1 MANLLDGKVIAMTG
15 AGRGIGRECAL
26 LAASEGARV
35 VVNDPGVNPD
45 GSGTDSGPAQQVVDE
60 IKKMGGDAVANL
72 SDVSTMDGGE
82 SVIKTA
88 LDTYGKLDGLINL
101 AAILRDRMIFNLTEE
116 EWDDVIR
123 VDLKGHFTTIKP
135 AAVLMRQQRYGRIV
149 NYSSVSG
156 LQGNSGQANYG
167 AAKAG
172 VAGLTRVAARDLG
185 RYGVTVNCIAPGAA
199 TRLTAT
205 VPASAREMRARS
217 GIAGAGGP
225 ATAPAPAAA
234 AAPEADPMRGPD
246 MVAPMTVYLLLDEAW
261 NINGRIFQVAGGHVG
276 LLQDMYP
283 PFKNIYKHGKWT
295 LDELRMLVPQRLVNG
310 VVNPALPPDYLDVPG
325 RRSKKA
331 AEAVTT

>member
-1 MANLLDGKVIAMTG
+1 MANLLEGKVIAMTG

-45 GSGTDSGPAQQVVDE
+45 GTGTDNGPAAQVVEE
-60 IKKMGGDAVANL
+60 IKKAGGEAVANFA
-72 SDVSTMDGGE
+72 DVSTMEGGE

-88 LDTYGKLDGLINL
+88 LDTWGKLDGLINL

-135 AAVLMRQQRYGRIV
+135 ASVLMRQQRYGRIV

-156 LQGNSGQANYG
+156 LNGNSGQANYG

-205 VPASAREMRARS
+205 VPSSAREMRARA
-217 GIAGAGGP
+217 GIAGAQGP
-225 ATAPAPAAA
+225 ATPAAAPAATPA
-234 AAPEADPMRGPD
+234 ADPMRGPD
-246 MVAPMTVYLLLDEAW
+246 MVAPMTIYLLLDEAW

-283 PFKNIYKHGKWT
+283 PYRNIFKNGKWT
-295 LDELRMLVPQRLVNG
+295 LDELRQIVPAQLMSG
-310 VVNPALPPDYLDVPG
+310 VVNPAPPPPDLKIPG
-325 RRSKKA
+325 RDA
-331 AEAVTT
+331 

>member
-1 MANLLDGKVIAMTG
+1 MGDLLEGKVIAMTG

-45 GSGTDSGPAQQVVDE
+45 GSGTDNGPAAQVVEE
-60 IKKMGGDAVANL
+60 IKKAGGEAVANFA
-72 SDVSTMDGGE
+72 DVSTMEGGE
-82 SVIKTA
+82 SVIRSA
-88 LDTYGKLDGLINL
+88 LDTWGRLDGLINL
-101 AAILRDRMIFNLTEE
+101 AAILRDRMVFNLNED

-135 AAVLMRQQRYGRIV
+135 ASVLMRQQRYGRIV

-185 RYGVTVNCIAPGAA
+185 RYGVTVNCIAPGAS

-205 VPASAREMRARS
+205 VPQASRELRASR
-217 GIAGAGGP
+217 GIAGAGG
-225 ATAPAPAAA
+225 AAPAPASNQAAQEAA
-234 AAPEADPMRGPD
+234 AMRGPD

-295 LDELRMLVPQRLVNG
+295 LDELRMLVPQQLMAG
-310 VVNPALPPDYLDVPG
+310 VVNPAPPADDLQIPG
-325 RRSKKA
+325 RG
-331 AEAVTT
+331 

>member
-1 MANLLDGKVIAMTG
+1 MGNLLEGKVIAMTG

-45 GSGTDSGPAQQVVDE
+45 GSGTDNGPAAQVVEE
-60 IKKMGGDAVANL
+60 IKKAGGEAVANFA
-72 SDVSTMDGGE
+72 DVSTMEGGE
-82 SVIKTA
+82 SVIRTA
-88 LDTYGKLDGLINL
+88 LDTWGRLDGLINL
-101 AAILRDRMIFNLTEE
+101 AAILRDRMIFNLNED

-135 AAVLMRQQRYGRIV
+135 ASVLMRQQRYGRIV

-185 RYGVTVNCIAPGAA
+185 RYGVTVNCIAPGAS

-205 VPASAREMRARS
+205 VPQASRELRAAR
-217 GIAGAGGP
+217 GIAGAGG
-225 ATAPAPAAA
+225 AAPAPATNQAA
-234 AAPEADPMRGPD
+234 QQAASMRGPE

-283 PFKNIYKHGKWT
+283 PFKNIYKNGKWT
-295 LDELRMLVPQRLVNG
+295 LDELRQLVPAQLMNG
-310 VVNPALPPDYLDVPG
+310 VVNPAPPPADLTIPG
-325 RRSKKA
+325 RDS
-331 AEAVTT
+331 

>member
-1 MANLLDGKVIAMTG
+1 MGNLLEGKVIAMTG

-45 GSGTDSGPAQQVVDE
+45 GSGTDNSPAAQVVE
-60 IKKMGGDAVANL
+60 QIKKAGGEATANFA
-72 SDVSTMDGGE
+72 DVSTMEGGE
-82 SVIKTA
+82 SVVRTA
-88 LDTYGKLDGLINL
+88 LDTWGRLDGLINL
-101 AAILRDRMIFNLTEE
+101 AAILRDRMIFNLNEE

-135 AAVLMRQQRYGRIV
+135 ASVLMRQQRYGRIV

-185 RYGVTVNCIAPGAA
+185 RYGVTVNCIAPGAS

-205 VPASAREMRARS
+205 VPQASRELRAAR
-217 GIAGAGGP
+217 GIAGAGG
-225 ATAPAPAAA
+225 AAPAPATNTAAQEAA
-234 AAPEADPMRGPD
+234 AMRGPD

-295 LDELRMLVPQRLVNG
+295 LDELRMLVPQQLMAG
-310 VVNPALPPDYLDVPG
+310 VVNPAPPAEDLQVPG
-325 RRSKKA
+325 R
-331 AEAVTT
+331 

>member
-1 MANLLDGKVIAMTG
+1 MANLLEGKVIAMTG

-26 LAASEGARV
+26 LAASEGARII
-35 VVNDPGVNPD
+35 VNDPGVNPD
-45 GSGTDSGPAQQVVDE
+45 GSGTDNGPAAQVVEE
-60 IKKMGGDAVANL
+60 IKKMGGEAVANFA
-72 SDVSTMDGGE
+72 DVSTMEGGE
-82 SVIKTA
+82 SVIRSA
-88 LDTYGKLDGLINL
+88 LDSYGRLDGLINL
-101 AAILRDRMIFNLTEE
+101 AAILRDRMVFNLTEQ

-205 VPASAREMRARS
+205 VPQSARELRASR
-217 GIAGAGGP
+217 GIAGGG
-225 ATAPAPAAA
+225 APAPAAGA
-234 AAPEADPMRGPD
+234 APAPVQAPEADPMRGPD

-283 PFKNIYKHGKWT
+283 PFKNIYKHGKWS
-295 LDELRMLVPQRLVNG
+295 LDELRQLVPAQLMNG
-310 VVNPALPPDYLDVPG
+310 VQNPAPPPADLQIPG
-325 RRSKKA
+325 RDS
-331 AEAVTT
+331 

>member
-1 MANLLDGKVIAMTG
+1 MANLLEGKVIALTG

-45 GSGTDSGPAQQVVDE
+45 GSGHDDGPAAQVVDE
-60 IKKMGGDAVANL
+60 IKKAGGAAVANFA
-72 SDVSTMDGGE
+72 DVSTMEGGE
-82 SVIKTA
+82 SIIRTA
-88 LDTYGKLDGLINL
+88 LDTYGKLDGLVNL
-101 AAILRDRMIFNLTEE
+101 AAILRDRMVFNLTEQ

-185 RYGVTVNCIAPGAA
+185 RYGVTVNCIAPGAS

-205 VPASAREMRARS
+205 VPQSARELRASR

-225 ATAPAPAAA
+225 ATTPSPAAA
-234 AAPEADPMRGPD
+234 TENRAAEEAAAMRGPE

-295 LDELRMLVPQRLVNG
+295 LDELRMLVPAQLMAG
-310 VVNPALPPDYLDVPG
+310 VQNPAPPADDLSIPG
-325 RRSKKA
+325 RN
-331 AEAVTT
+331 

>member
-1 MANLLDGKVIAMTG
+1 VGNLLEGKVIAMTG

-45 GSGTDSGPAQQVVDE
+45 GSGTDNGPAAQVVEE
-60 IKKMGGDAVANL
+60 IKKAGGEAVANFA
-72 SDVSTMDGGE
+72 DVSTMDGGE
-82 SVIKTA
+82 SVIRSA

-101 AAILRDRMIFNLTEE
+101 AAILRDRMVFNLNED

-135 AAVLMRQQRYGRIV
+135 ASVLMRQQRYGRIV

-185 RYGVTVNCIAPGAA
+185 RYGVTVNCIAPGAS

-205 VPASAREMRARS
+205 VPQASRELRAAR
-217 GIAGAGGP
+217 GIAGAGG
-225 ATAPAPAAA
+225 AAPAPATNTAAQEAA
-234 AAPEADPMRGPD
+234 AMRGPD

-283 PFKNIYKHGKWT
+283 PFKNIYKQGKWT
-295 LDELRMLVPQRLVNG
+295 LDELRMLVPQQLMAG
-310 VVNPALPPDYLDVPG
+310 VVNPAPPADDLQIPG
-325 RRSKKA
+325 RG
-331 AEAVTT
+331 

>member
-1 MANLLDGKVIAMTG
+1 MGNLLEGKVVAMTG

-45 GSGTDSGPAQQVVDE
+45 GGGVDEGPAAQVVEE
-60 IKKMGGDAVANL
+60 IKKAGGEAVGNYA
-72 SDVSTMDGGE
+72 DVSTMDGGE
-82 SVIKTA
+82 SVIQTA
-88 LDTYGKLDGLINL
+88 VDTYGKLDGLINL
-101 AAILRDRMIFNLTEE
+101 AAILRDRMVFNLTEE

-123 VDLKGHFTTIKP
+123 VDLKGHFTTLKP

-156 LQGNSGQANYG
+156 LNGNSGQANYG

-205 VPASAREMRARS
+205 VPDSARQLRASR
-217 GIAGAGGP
+217 GIAGGGGNPTDP
-225 ATAPAPAAA
+225 ATRLR
-234 AAPEADPMRGPD
+234 ELEESEGLRGPD
-246 MVAPMTVYLLLDEAW
+246 MVAPMTVYLLLDECW

-283 PFKNIYKHGKWT
+283 PFRNIYKFGKWS
-295 LDELRMLVPQRLVNG
+295 LDELRMLVPTQLMQG
-310 VVNPALPPDYLDVPG
+310 IPNPAPPPDEIQVPG
-325 RRSKKA
+325 RDS
-331 AEAVTT
+331 

>member
-1 MANLLDGKVIAMTG
+1 LQETLNSLLG
-15 AGRGIGRECAL
+15 
-26 LAASEGARV
+26 
-35 VVNDPGVNPD
+35 NPD
-45 GSGTDSGPAQQVVDE
+45 GSGTDSSPAAQVVEE
-60 IKKMGGDAVANL
+60 IKKAGGEATANFA
-72 SDVSTMDGGE
+72 DVSTMEGGE
-82 SVIKTA
+82 SVVRTA
-88 LDTYGKLDGLINL
+88 LDTWGRLDGLINL
-101 AAILRDRMIFNLTEE
+101 AAILRDRMIFNLNEE

-135 AAVLMRQQRYGRIV
+135 ASVLMRQQRYGRIV

-185 RYGVTVNCIAPGAA
+185 RYGVTVNCIAPGAS

-205 VPASAREMRARS
+205 VPQASRELRAAR
-217 GIAGAGGP
+217 GIAGAGG
-225 ATAPAPAAA
+225 AAPAPATNQAA
-234 AAPEADPMRGPD
+234 QQAASMRGPE

-283 PFKNIYKHGKWT
+283 PFKNIYKHGMWT
-295 LDELRMLVPQRLVNG
+295 LDELRMLVPQQLMAG
-310 VVNPALPPDYLDVPG
+310 VVNPAPPAEDLQIPG
-325 RRSKKA
+325 R
-331 AEAVTT
+331 

>member
-1 MANLLDGKVIAMTG
+1 MGNLLEGKVIAMTG

-45 GSGTDSGPAQQVVDE
+45 GSGTDNGPAAQVVEE
-60 IKKMGGDAVANL
+60 IKKAGGEAVANFA
-72 SDVSTMDGGE
+72 DVSTMEGGE
-82 SVIKTA
+82 SVIRSA

-101 AAILRDRMIFNLTEE
+101 AAILRDRMIFNLNED

-135 AAVLMRQQRYGRIV
+135 ASVLMRQQRYGRIV

-185 RYGVTVNCIAPGAA
+185 RYGVTVNCIAPGAS

-205 VPASAREMRARS
+205 VPQASRELRAAR
-217 GIAGAGGP
+217 GIAGAGG
-225 ATAPAPAAA
+225 AAPAPATNQAAREAA
-234 AAPEADPMRGPD
+234 AMRGPD

-295 LDELRMLVPQRLVNG
+295 LDELRMLVPQQLMAG
-310 VVNPALPPDYLDVPG
+310 VVNPAPPADDLQVPG
-325 RRSKKA
+325 RG
-331 AEAVTT
+331 

>member
-1 MANLLDGKVIAMTG
+1 MAGLLEGKVIAMTG

-35 VVNDPGVNPD
+35 IVNDPGVNPD
-45 GSGTDSGPAQQVVDE
+45 GSGHDDGPAAQVVEE
-60 IKKMGGDAVANL
+60 IKKAGGEAIANFA
-72 SDVSTMDGGE
+72 DVSTMEGGE
-82 SVIKTA
+82 SVIKSA
-88 LDTYGKLDGLINL
+88 LDTWGRIDGLVNL
-101 AAILRDRMIFNLTEE
+101 AAVLRDRMIFNMTEE

-123 VDLKGHFTTIKP
+123 IDLKGHFTTIKP
-135 AAVLMRQQRYGRIV
+135 ASVLMRQQRFGRIV
-149 NYSSVSG
+149 NYASVSG

-185 RYGVTVNCIAPGAA
+185 RYGVTVNCIAPGAS

-205 VPASAREMRARS
+205 VPTSARELREQR
-217 GIAGAGGP
+217 GIAGNTGGAAQRAAEEAANLRSP
-225 ATAPAPAAA
+225 A
-234 AAPEADPMRGPD
+234 

-261 NINGRIFQVAGGHVG
+261 NINGRIFQVSGGHVG

-295 LDELRMLVPQRLVNG
+295 LDELRQLVPTQLMAG
-310 VVNPALPPDYLDVPG
+310 VVNPAPPPDDLQVPG
-325 RRSKKA
+325 R
-331 AEAVTT
+331 

>member
-1 MANLLDGKVIAMTG
+1 MGNLLEGKVVAMTG

-35 VVNDPGVNPD
+35 VVNDPGVGPE
-45 GSGTDSGPAQQVVDE
+45 GSGHDEGPAAQVVEE
-60 IKKMGGDAVANL
+60 IKKAGGDATPNFA
-72 SDVSTMDGGE
+72 DVSTMDGGE
-82 SVIKTA
+82 SIVRTA

-101 AAILRDRMIFNLTEE
+101 AAILRDRMVFNMNED

-123 VDLKGHFTTIKP
+123 VDLKGHFTTLKP

-156 LQGNSGQANYG
+156 LMGNSGQANYG

-205 VPASAREMRARS
+205 VPQSARELRAQRGIS
-217 GIAGAGGP
+217 GGGGNPIDP
-225 ATAPAPAAA
+225 ATRLR
-234 AAPEADPMRGPD
+234 ELEESEGLRGPD
-246 MVAPMTVYLLLDEAW
+246 MVAPMTVYLLLDECW

-283 PFKNIYKHGKWT
+283 PFRNIYKFGKWS
-295 LDELRMLVPQRLVNG
+295 LDELRMLVPTQLMQG
-310 VVNPALPPDYLDVPG
+310 IPNPAPPPDEIQVPG
-325 RRSKKA
+325 RDS
-331 AEAVTT
+331 

>member
-1 MANLLDGKVIAMTG
+1 MPGLLEGKVIAMTG

-45 GSGTDSGPAQQVVDE
+45 GSGHDDGPAAQVVDE
-60 IKKMGGDAVANL
+60 IKKAGGQAAANFA
-72 SDVSTMDGGE
+72 DVSTMDGGE
-82 SVIKTA
+82 SVIRTA

-101 AAILRDRMIFNLTEE
+101 AAILRDRMVFNITEE
-116 EWDDVIR
+116 EWDEVIK

-205 VPASAREMRARS
+205 VPQASRELRAAR
-217 GIAGAGGP
+217 GIAGGGG
-225 ATAPAPAAA
+225 PAPAAA
-234 AAPEADPMRGPD
+234 SNAAAEQAAAMRGPD
-246 MVAPMTVYLLLDEAW
+246 MVAPMTIYLLLDEAW
-261 NINGRIFQVAGGHVG
+261 NINGRIFQVAGGNVG

-283 PFKNIYKHGKWT
+283 PFRQINKMGKWT
-295 LDELRMLVPQRLVNG
+295 LDELRMLVPTALMAG
-310 VVNPALPPDYLDVPG
+310 IVNPAPPAEDLAIPG
-325 RRSKKA
+325 RNA
-331 AEAVTT
+331 

>member
-1 MANLLDGKVIAMTG
+1 
-15 AGRGIGRECAL
+15 
-26 LAASEGARV
+26 
-35 VVNDPGVNPD
+35 
-45 GSGTDSGPAQQVVDE
+45 
-60 IKKMGGDAVANL
+60 MGGDAVANL
-72 SDVSTMDGGE
+72 ADVSSMEGGE

-101 AAILRDRMIFNLTEE
+101 AAILRDRMVFNLTEE

-135 AAVLMRQQRYGRIV
+135 AAVVMRQQRYGRIV

-205 VPASAREMRARS
+205 VPSSAREMRARS

-225 ATAPAPAAA
+225 ATTPQPTAADAAA
-234 AAPEADPMRGPD
+234 AEAAAAMRGPD

-261 NINGRIFQVAGGHVG
+261 NINGRIFQVAGGQVG

-283 PFKNIYKHGKWT
+283 PHKNIFKNGKWT
-295 LDELRMLVPQRLVNG
+295 LDELRNLVPTQLMNG
-310 VVNPALPPDYLDVPG
+310 IVNPAPPPADLSVPG
-325 RRSKKA
+325 RP
-331 AEAVTT
+331 V

>member
-88 LDTYGKLDGLINL
+88 LDTYGRLDGLINL
-101 AAILRDRMIFNLTEE
+101 AAILRDRMVFNMNEQ

-123 VDLKGHFTTIKP
+123 VDLKGHFTTLKP
-135 AAVLMRQQRYGRIV
+135 ASVLMRQQRYGRIV
-149 NYSSVSG
+149 NFSSVSG

-205 VPASAREMRARS
+205 VPTEARNIRAAR
-217 GIAGAGGP
+217 GIGGP
-225 ATAPAPAAA
+225 QGTAAQTAAN
-234 AAPEADPMRGPD
+234 R
-246 MVAPMTVYLLLDEAW
+246 
-261 NINGRIFQVAGGHVG
+261 
-276 LLQDMYP
+276 
-283 PFKNIYKHGKWT
+283 
-295 LDELRMLVPQRLVNG
+295 
-310 VVNPALPPDYLDVPG
+310 
-325 RRSKKA
+325 A
-331 AEAVTT
+331 AEEAAGMR

>member
-45 GSGTDSGPAQQVVDE
+45 GSGTDAGPAQQVVDE
-60 IKKMGGDAVANL
+60 IKKMGGEAVANL
-72 SDVSTMDGGE
+72 ADVSSMEGGE
-82 SVIKTA
+82 SVIKSA

-101 AAILRDRMIFNLTEE
+101 AAILRDRMVFNLTEE

-135 AAVLMRQQRYGRIV
+135 AAVVMRQQRYGRIV

-225 ATAPAPAAA
+225 ATTPQPSAAEEAAA
-234 AAPEADPMRGPD
+234 AAAAAMRGPD

-261 NINGRIFQVAGGHVG
+261 NINGRIFQVAGGQVG

-283 PFKNIYKHGKWT
+283 PHKNIFKNGKWT
-295 LDELRMLVPQRLVNG
+295 LDELRNLVPTQLMNG
-310 VVNPALPPDYLDVPG
+310 IVNPAPPPADLSVPG
-325 RRSKKA
+325 RP
-331 AEAVTT
+331 V

>member
-1 MANLLDGKVIAMTG
+1 MAGLLDGKVVALTG

-26 LAASEGARV
+26 LAAQEGARI
-35 VVNDPGVNPD
+35 VVNDPGVGPD
-45 GSGTDSGPAQQVVDE
+45 GSGQDEGPAALVVSE
-60 IKKMGGDAVANL
+60 IKAMGGEAVANFA
-72 SDVSTMDGGE
+72 DVSSMEGGE
-82 SVIKTA
+82 SIIRSA
-88 LDTYGKLDGLINL
+88 LDAYGRLDGLINL
-101 AAILRDRMIFNLTEE
+101 AAILRDRMVFNLTEE

-205 VPASAREMRARS
+205 VPQASRELRAAR

-225 ATAPAPAAA
+225 ATTPQPTRRRRTRRQRPCA
-234 AAPEADPMRGPD
+234 
-246 MVAPMTVYLLLDEAW
+246 
-261 NINGRIFQVAGGHVG
+261 GRTWW
-276 LLQDMYP
+276 P
-283 PFKNIYKHGKWT
+283 
-295 LDELRMLVPQRLVNG
+295 R
-310 VVNPALPPDYLDVPG
+310 
-325 RRSKKA
+325 
-331 AEAVTT
+331 

>member
-1 MANLLDGKVIAMTG
+1 MANLLEGKVIAMTG

-35 VVNDPGVNPD
+35 VVNDPGVGPD
-45 GSGTDSGPAQQVVDE
+45 GGGTDDGPAAQVVEE
-60 IKKMGGDAVANL
+60 IKKAGGEAVANFA
-72 SDVSTMDGGE
+72 DVSSMDGGE
-82 SVIKTA
+82 SVVKSA
-88 LDTYGKLDGLINL
+88 LDTWGKLDGLINL
-101 AAILRDRMIFNLTEE
+101 AAILRDRMVFNLTEE

-135 AAVLMRQQRYGRIV
+135 AAILMRQQRYGRIV

-205 VPASAREMRARS
+205 VPQSARELRASR
-217 GIAGAGGP
+217 GIAGNSAPSP
-225 ATAPAPAAA
+225 ADEKAAEEA
-234 AAPEADPMRGPD
+234 AKMRGPD

-295 LDELRMLVPQRLVNG
+295 LDELRQLVPAQLMAG
-310 VVNPALPPDYLDVPG
+310 VVNPAPPADDLSVPG
-325 RRSKKA
+325 RP
-331 AEAVTT
+331 V

>member
-1 MANLLDGKVIAMTG
+1 MGNLLEGKVIAMTG

-45 GSGTDSGPAQQVVDE
+45 GSGTDNGPAAQVVEE
-60 IKKMGGDAVANL
+60 IKKAGGEAVANFA
-72 SDVSTMDGGE
+72 DVSTMEGGE
-82 SVIKTA
+82 SVVRSA
-88 LDTYGKLDGLINL
+88 LDTWGRLDGLINL
-101 AAILRDRMIFNLTEE
+101 AAILRDRMIFNLNEE

-135 AAVLMRQQRYGRIV
+135 ASVLMRQQRYGRIV

-185 RYGVTVNCIAPGAA
+185 RYGVTVNCIAPGAS

-205 VPASAREMRARS
+205 VPQASRELRAAR
-217 GIAGAGGP
+217 GIAGAGG
-225 ATAPAPAAA
+225 AAPAPATNTAAQEAA
-234 AAPEADPMRGPD
+234 AMRGPD

-295 LDELRMLVPQRLVNG
+295 LDELRMLVPQQLMAG
-310 VVNPALPPDYLDVPG
+310 VVNPAPPADDLQIPG
-325 RRSKKA
+325 RG
-331 AEAVTT
+331 

>member
-1 MANLLDGKVIAMTG
+1 MANLLEGKVVAMTG

-26 LAASEGARV
+26 LAAAEGARV

-45 GSGTDSGPAQQVVDE
+45 GSGTDNGPAAQVVEE
-60 IKKMGGDAVANL
+60 IKKMGGQAVANFA
-72 SDVSTMDGGE
+72 DVSTMEGGE
-82 SVIKTA
+82 SVIRTA
-88 LDTYGKLDGLINL
+88 LDTYGKLDGLIDL
-101 AAILRDRMIFNLTEE
+101 APILRDRMIFNLNED

-135 AAVLMRQQRYGRIV
+135 ASVLMRQQRYGRIV
-149 NYSSVSG
+149 NYSSGSV

-185 RYGVTVNCIAPGAA
+185 RYGVTVNCIAPGAS

-205 VPASAREMRARS
+205 VPQASRELRAAR
-217 GIAGAGGP
+217 GIAGAGG
-225 ATAPAPAAA
+225 AAPAPATNQAA
-234 AAPEADPMRGPD
+234 QQAASMRGPE

-283 PFKNIYKHGKWT
+283 PFKNIYKHGMWT
-295 LDELRMLVPQRLVNG
+295 LDELRMLVPQQLMAG
-310 VVNPALPPDYLDVPG
+310 VVNPAPPAEDLQIPG
-325 RRSKKA
+325 R
-331 AEAVTT
+331 

>member
-35 VVNDPGVNPD
+35 VVNDRGVNPD

-101 AAILRDRMIFNLTEE
+101 AAILRDRMVFNLTEE

-283 PFKNIYKHGKWT
+283 PFKNIFKNGKWT
-295 LDELRMLVPQRLVNG
+295 LDELRQLVPAQLMNG
-310 VVNPALPPDYLDVPG
+310 VTNPAPPPADLTIPG
-325 RRSKKA
+325 RG
-331 AEAVTT
+331 